1 MTVASR
7 KSKRRDELGELK
19 KKKKKKI
26 KGRPLIDDGRLVVN
40 GKRIKRPE
48 KEGGNDAQEMARLP
62 RRARRR
68 SRRSQAGI

>member
-19 KKKKKKI
+19 KKKKI
-26 KGRPLIDDGRLVVN
+26 KGRPLTNDDRLVVN

-48 KEGGNDAQEMARLP
+48 KEGGTDAQEMARLP

-68 SRRSQAGI
+68 ARRSQAGI